1 MTSAFPEAINVI
13 LILVMLFGVILVGV
27 GVFRTRSLYRRDVSK
42 LQSEIETLRA
52 DVEAL
57 KKG

>member
-27 GVFRTRSLYRRDVSK
+27 GVFRTRSLYRRGIAE
-42 LQSEIETLRA
+42 LQSEIQKLRA
-52 DVEAL
+52 DIEDL

>member
-1 MTSAFPEAINVI
+1 MNAI

-27 GVFRTRSLYRRDVSK
+27 GVFRTRSLYRRGIAE
-42 LQSEIETLRA
+42 LQSEMQKLRA
-52 DVEAL
+52 EVEAL

>member
-1 MTSAFPEAINVI
+1 MTQPFSETMNAI

-27 GVFRTRSLYRRDVSK
+27 GVFRTRSLYRRGIAE
-42 LQSEIETLRA
+42 LQSEMQKLRA
-52 DVEAL
+52 EVEAL